1 MNTQETLGI
10 LFKDDFMIK
19 LTRFN
24 GNVFVLN
31 DDLIEVIE
39 ETPDTIIKLSNDK
52 KIVVKEG
59 VDEVIEKIIKYK
71 RKIHT

>member
-1 MNTQETLGI
+1 
-10 LFKDDFMIK
+10 MIK

-31 DDLIEVIE
+31 DDLIEVID

>member
-1 MNTQETLGI
+1 
-10 LFKDDFMIK
+10 MIK

-24 GNVFVLN
+24 GDIFVLN

-52 KIVVKEG
+52 RIVVKEG

>member
-1 MNTQETLGI
+1 
-10 LFKDDFMIK
+10 MIK

-24 GNVFVLN
+24 GKIFVLN
-31 DDLIEVIE
+31 DELIEIME
-39 ETPDTIIKLSNDK
+39 ETPDTVIKLSNNK

-71 RKIHT
+71 RKIHI

>member
-1 MNTQETLGI
+1 
-10 LFKDDFMIK
+10 MIK

>member
-1 MNTQETLGI
+1 
-10 LFKDDFMIK
+10 MIK

-24 GNVFVLN
+24 GNIFVLN

-71 RKIHT
+71 RKIHI

>member
-1 MNTQETLGI
+1 
-10 LFKDDFMIK
+10 
-19 LTRFN
+19 
-24 GNVFVLN
+24 VLN

>member
-1 MNTQETLGI
+1 
-10 LFKDDFMIK
+10 MIK

-24 GNVFVLN
+24 GKVFVLN
-31 DDLIEVIE
+31 DELIEVME
-39 ETPDTIIKLSNDK
+39 ETPDTVIKLSNDK

-71 RKIHT
+71 RKIHI

>member
-1 MNTQETLGI
+1 
-10 LFKDDFMIK
+10 MIK

-24 GNVFVLN
+24 GDIFVLN

-52 KIVVKEG
+52 RIVVKEG

-71 RKIHT
+71 RKIHN

>member
-1 MNTQETLGI
+1 
-10 LFKDDFMIK
+10 MIK

-24 GNVFVLN
+24 GNIFVLN
-31 DDLIEVIE
+31 DDLIEVID

>member
-1 MNTQETLGI
+1 
-10 LFKDDFMIK
+10 MIK

-31 DDLIEVIE
+31 DELIEVME
-39 ETPDTIIKLSNDK
+39 ETPDTVIKLSNDK
-52 KIVVKEG
+52 KMVVKEG

-71 RKIHT
+71 RKIHI

>member
-1 MNTQETLGI
+1 
-10 LFKDDFMIK
+10 MIK

-24 GNVFVLN
+24 GNIFVLN

-52 KIVVKEG
+52 RIVVKEG

>member
-1 MNTQETLGI
+1 
-10 LFKDDFMIK
+10 MIK

-24 GNVFVLN
+24 GNIFVLN

>member
-1 MNTQETLGI
+1 
-10 LFKDDFMIK
+10 MIK

-24 GNVFVLN
+24 GDIFVLN

-52 KIVVKEG
+52 RVVVKEG